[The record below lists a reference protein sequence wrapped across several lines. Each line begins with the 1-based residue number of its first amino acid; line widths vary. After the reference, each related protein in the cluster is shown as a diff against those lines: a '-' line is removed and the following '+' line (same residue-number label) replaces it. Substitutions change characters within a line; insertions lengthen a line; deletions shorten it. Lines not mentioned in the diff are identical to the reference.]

1 MAKFKDN
8 GGVKSVVEE
17 KQDFLARLISWI
29 KENFSTI
36 ILPLIAIV
44 LLALGIYF
52 YSSPTAKTPIT
63 TDTKKEITQIPQ
75 DKQKN
80 QDLSKK
86 TQEQNAQNV
95 QKDSNKNDGT
105 GGPEVEKIENYTE
118 KAAKGEGVTHLARKA
133 LKRYLSFEPVPS
145 LTKEHKIY
153 IEDYMKD
160 RIGSFKLK
168 VGQEITF
175 SSSLIKEAISS
186 AMKLTQNQLN
196 NLKQYSKLV
205 PSL

>member
-1 MAKFKDN
+1 MAKFKNN

-17 KQDFLARLISWI
+17 KQDFLARLINWT

-95 QKDSNKNDGT
+95 QKDSNKKDGT

-133 LKRYLSFEPVPS
+133 LKRYLSLEPASS